1 VEPGPPLGII
11 GSPGDEQ
18 VMRVAR
24 RLSER
29 AAEPLILNL
38 RTFPA
43 TPRLSLLD
51 GVPSVAGI
59 DVTTVRSWY
68 VRSIPLPLPFLTA
81 SPRHY
86 AAGREQRSFVTSFVA
101 ALGRAGASFVNP
113 PERFGQH
120 FLKLEQLE
128 RLRAAGVPVPQT
140 LATNDPAAVVD
151 FAHRIGGTLVYKPV
165 AGGGL
170 CRRVTQDDLGEDRLR
185 RLASAPVLFQ
195 EEIPGRNVR
204 VYVVGGEV
212 VAVYE
217 IISTEVDYRGSETAV
232 VPIDATDDEG
242 KACRRAAEACALVF
256 TGIDLKRK
264 PDGSFAVLEG
274 NPSPMFAAI
283 ERRTGQSAVSS
294 ALADHLL
301 RAAGDGPTPQG
312 TNTPS

>member
-1 VEPGPPLGII
+1 MTLGII
-11 GSPGDEQ
+11 GSPADEQ
-18 VMRVAR
+18 VTRVAHC
-24 RLSER
+24 LR
-29 AAEPLILNL
+29 ARAVEPLILNL

-59 DVTTVRSWY
+59 DITMVRSWY
-68 VRSIPLPLPFLTA
+68 VRSLPLPLPFLTA
-81 SPRHY
+81 SPRAY
-86 AAGREQRSFVTSFVA
+86 AAGREQRSFITSFVA
-101 ALGRAGASFVNP
+101 ALQRAGASFVNP
-113 PERFGQH
+113 PEQFGQH

-128 RLRAAGVPVPQT
+128 RLREIGVPVPQT

-151 FAHRIGGTLVYKPV
+151 LARRVDGNLVYKPV

-170 CRRVTQDDLGEDRLR
+170 CRRVTADDLGDDRLR

-217 IISTEVDYRGSETAV
+217 IISNAVDYRESETTV
-232 VPIDATDDEG
+232 VPVEASDDER

-256 TGIDLKRK
+256 TGIDLKRR
-264 PDGSFAVLEG
+264 PDGSFAILEC

-283 ERRTGQSAVSS
+283 ERRTGSS
-294 ALADHLL
+294 AISEALAEHLL
-301 RAAGDGPTPQG
+301 RVAGPAL
-312 TNTPS
+312 